1 MGFPFLLKNFDYSA
15 QQENI
20 RLWDRSCA
28 PLKDGYRNLPFGGR
42 ARQKEKVHLLMK
54 KMLGVATNVYLREN
68 VRKSKKR
75 YAKYENKG
83 LGIVY
88 AQGRY

>member
-1 MGFPFLLKNFDYSA
+1 
-15 QQENI
+15 
-20 RLWDRSCA
+20 
-28 PLKDGYRNLPFGGR
+28 
-42 ARQKEKVHLLMK
+42 MK

>member
-1 MGFPFLLKNFDYSA
+1 MGERKLEPIVTTYPSV
-15 QQENI
+15 
-20 RLWDRSCA
+20 
-28 PLKDGYRNLPFGGR
+28 GGR
-42 ARQKEKVHLLMK
+42 GEIKVRLPK
-54 KMLGVATNVYLREN
+54 KRKMLGVATNVYLREN